1 MSGGGAASPS
11 VATEAWSRAKCRPSQ
26 GRRPSLARMVS
37 ISPTSTMR
45 NTTFGPTFSEEAP
58 LYRLAL
64 LGAGLCAL
72 SACSSSTRTVVVEP
86 SPQIRTS
93 TSTAASGGSHH
104 GPSTA
109 ATFGVPPGHLPKA
122 GECRV
127 WIPGTPPGQQPGPK
141 SRSCT
146 SIASAAPAGSW
157 VIYRPTD
164 SKKLV
169 HVREVDAHRTGH
181 VVRIRIFDIET
192 HQLVREEKP

>member
-1 MSGGGAASPS
+1 MPPEPGKTPFPRPHGLDQPHVDHGKYYIWSDLFGGG
-11 VATEAWSRAKCRPSQ
+11 
-26 GRRPSLARMVS
+26 
-37 ISPTSTMR
+37 
-45 NTTFGPTFSEEAP
+45 P
-58 LYRLAL
+58 LNRLAL
-64 LGAGLCAL
+64 IGAGLCAL
-72 SACSSSTRTVVVEP
+72 SACSKTTKTVVVEP
-86 SPQIRTS
+86 SPQNRTS
-93 TSTAASGGSHH
+93 TSTTASGGSNP

-109 ATFGVPPGHLPKA
+109 ATFGIPPGHLPKA

-169 HVREVDAHRTGH
+169 HVREVDSHRTGH